1 MRFLKKVQKGC
12 LTEDMNHRVPPN
24 NLQLTI
30 RLLQRS
36 PVVVRYPL
44 MTVI

>member
-1 MRFLKKVQKGC
+1 MCFLKKVQKGC
-12 LTEDMNHRVPPN
+12 LTEDVNHHVPPN

-30 RLLQRS
+30 RLLQKHR
-36 PVVVRYPL
+36 VVVRYPL